1 LTGVDDGILGFA
13 ARGAETSPCGPLPS
27 ASRHRLFHAARES
40 AGTGGPSQFHHHVG
54 PVQLELLRPRLLE
67 AEGWLTR
74 HYEPTVPPQVTY
86 AITKRVL
93 VLDGVRTELDRIAER
108 WYGKSGKRT

>member
-1 LTGVDDGILGFA
+1 LHTQLLGDVDLEWFISCCQRGGPSSLVGF
-13 ARGAETSPCGPLPS
+13 
-27 ASRHRLFHAARES
+27 H
-40 AGTGGPSQFHHHVG
+40 PSQFHHHVG

-86 AITKRVL
+86 EIIKRVL
-93 VLDGVRTELDRIAER
+93 ELDGVVTELDRIAER
-108 WYGKSGKRT
+108 WYGKSGKGT